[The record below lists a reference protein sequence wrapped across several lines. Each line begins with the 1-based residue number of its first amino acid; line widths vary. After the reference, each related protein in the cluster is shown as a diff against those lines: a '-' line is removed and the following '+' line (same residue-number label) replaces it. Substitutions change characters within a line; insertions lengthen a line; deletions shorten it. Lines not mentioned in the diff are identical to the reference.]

1 MSLSVWSDGEDWVV
15 AESAEDATAIW
26 TEHYGEPAEELYW
39 KRWDDGRTLSVFD
52 FDEDDNVHKV
62 MRPCAEWI
70 AQNGRGWL
78 CSVNY

>member
-1 MSLSVWSDGEDWVV
+1 MSLSVWTDGEDWVV

-26 TEHYGEPAEELYW
+26 TEHYGEPAEELHW
-39 KRWDDGRTLSVFD
+39 KRWDDVRTLSVFD
-52 FDEDDNVHKV
+52 FDEDGNVHKV

>member
-1 MSLSVWSDGEDWVV
+1 MTLAVWTDGEDWVV

-26 TEHYGEPAEELYW
+26 KEHYGEPAEELSW
-39 KRWDDGRTLSVFD
+39 KRWDDNRTLSVFD
-52 FDEDDNVHKV
+52 FDTDAEVRKV
-62 MRPCAEWI
+62 SRPCSGWI